1 MEQLKR
7 WREERAARRWRRIRA
22 AGHPAE
28 RAAAPIVAPQEEPR
42 KRRRRRFRL
51 WPDPPRVSPVHPA
64 WDDATGGLLKRSFY
78 RAIAVHLVLVPTLLL
93 LSRIDLNLHLPRP
106 SGNARYR
113 VIALYAGR
121 SAGGGHSAARPGPL
135 RPATAPK
142 PPPQNRAER
151 PKPPPK
157 PKASA
162 QPAGGAVD
170 PRRARPVPVPEAPPR
185 ATTAPGPQPPV
196 EDAGEASTDPE
207 AREGPLLAG
216 TGPVAGSEAS
226 IGDLDGVY
234 FPYNYYLEVIRGKVA
249 QAWLVPEG
257 LVSRGRRLE
266 SVVRFRI
273 LRDGTVSENVIEEPS
288 GVGVYDQTALRA
300 VSEARRFP
308 PLPQEFGGEFLVVH
322 FQFAYVGR

>member
-7 WREERAARRWRRIRA
+7 WREERAARRWRRIQA
-22 AGHPAE
+22 AGHSTE
-28 RAAAPIVAPQEEPR
+28 RAAALIVAPPEEPR
-42 KRRRRRFRL
+42 EARRRRFRL

-113 VIALYAGR
+113 VVALYAGR

-142 PPPQNRAER
+142 SPSQNRAEK
-151 PKPPPK
+151 PKTSLK
-157 PKASA
+157 PKASSK
-162 QPAGGAVD
+162 PVGGAVD
-170 PRRARPVPVPEAPPR
+170 PRRARPVPEAPPR

-207 AREGPLLAG
+207 ARQVCCWPAQGRWRGARPRSGTWTASTSLTTTTSKSSAARWPRPGSAGGPGEVAAG
-216 TGPVAGSEAS
+216 GWKASSGSGFSATA
-226 IGDLDGVY
+226 
-234 FPYNYYLEVIRGKVA
+234 P
-249 QAWLVPEG
+249 
-257 LVSRGRRLE
+257 SRK
-266 SVVRFRI
+266 
-273 LRDGTVSENVIEEPS
+273 T
-288 GVGVYDQTALRA
+288 
-300 VSEARRFP
+300 
-308 PLPQEFGGEFLVVH
+308 
-322 FQFAYVGR
+322 